1 MEIIIC
7 AGLLSYYFIK
17 KYYDGGVCKYF
28 PNMKGKII
36 VITGCNTG
44 IGEITAYE
52 LAKLGS
58 NIVLACRSYERTK
71 KILD

>member
-1 MEIIIC
+1 MR
-7 AGLLSYYFIK
+7 
-17 KYYDGGVCKYF
+17 
-28 PNMKGKII
+28 GKII